1 MHENLPV
8 RRLVTNYIGKGI
20 TPPGGGGVSGGSHA
34 LRAITEK
41 FSCIKEIWNFSCIKG
56 SYIEFIVL

>member
-1 MHENLPV
+1 MHENL

-20 TPPGGGGVSGGSHA
+20 TPPGGEGVPGESRA
-34 LRAITEK
+34 LRAITEN
-41 FSCIKEIWNFSCIKG
+41 FSCIKEIWIFSCIKG